1 MVHVREALNLSSP
14 ELLGAVI
21 TLDQVMLSLSE
32 SLLMEVSDA
41 ND

>member
-1 MVHVREALNLSSP
+1 MVHEALNLSLP

-21 TLDQVMLSLSE
+21 TLGRVMLSLSE